1 MSKRSPKSVEEKLE
15 LVQLYQEQGVSIS
28 TLVSSYGVAS
38 TTIKKWIRKY

>member
-28 TLVSSYGVAS
+28 TLVSSYGV
-38 TTIKKWIRKY
+38 